1 MVKMV
6 NFVSVLSQL
15 KKTNYGSQYDGE
27 DKNNTLPLTKN
38 FFLRSSE
45 SGASSLA
52 DASSKR

>member
-6 NFVSVLSQL
+6 NFKCFITV

-27 DKNNTLPLTKN
+27 DKNNTLHLTKN
-38 FFLRSSE
+38 FLRSLE